1 MNNVLLLKLHR
12 WTSLVF
18 ALPLLAIIVT
28 GLILSVEPML
38 QGRGLPAGTLDAA
51 RLTGLIERYDPQ
63 GQARGLAINATGQQ
77 MRLLGVNAPPIDLA
91 TGEAAAASDATG
103 DLLLWARRTHER
115 LLGYEWLVIAS
126 TIAMTVLMTIGVL
139 MGLPRLRN
147 SLAGWHKGAAW
158 FTLPLLLLS
167 PLTALCMAFGLTFSS
182 GPPPSR
188 VTIKLPDA
196 VQQIAQSHDVSH
208 LAMIAN
214 RGGRMMARIYQDGEL
229 RAYTFTPDGVTALPR
244 NWPRLLHEGNW
255 STWLSGT
262 LNVITSVV
270 LIVLLITGVWLW
282 TRRKLRRRPPS
293 ARSAGPVLAAPLS

>member
-1 MNNVLLLKLHR
+1 MNNALLLKLHR

-91 TGEAAAASDATG
+91 TGEAAAASDSTG

-167 PLTALCMAFGLTFSS
+167 PLTALCMAFGLTLSS
-182 GPPPSR
+182 GPPPAR
-188 VTIKLPDA
+188 MTIGLTDA

-214 RGGRMMARIYQDGEL
+214 RGGRMMARIYEDGEL
-229 RAYTFTPDGVTALPR
+229 RAYTFAPDGVTPLPR

-270 LIVLLITGVWLW
+270 LLGLLVTGVWLW
-282 TRRKLRRRPPS
+282 TRRKLRRRPQRP
-293 ARSAGPVLAAPLS
+293 ATQPA

>member
-91 TGEAAAASDATG
+91 TGEAAAASDSTG

-182 GPPPSR
+182 GPPPVR
-188 VTIKLPDA
+188 MTIKLTNA

-214 RGGRMMARIYQDGEL
+214 RGGRMMARIYEDGEL
-229 RAYTFTPDGVTALPR
+229 RAYTFAPDGVTPLPR

-262 LNVITSVV
+262 LNVITSM
-270 LIVLLITGVWLW
+270 VLLGLLVTGVWLW
-282 TRRKLRRRPPS
+282 TRRKLRRRPQRP
-293 ARSAGPVLAAPLS
+293 ATQPA

>member
-1 MNNVLLLKLHR
+1 MNNALLLKLHR

-18 ALPLLAIIVT
+18 ALPLVAIIVT

-38 QGRGLPAGTLDAA
+38 QGRGLPAGALDAA

-77 MRLLGVNAPPIDLA
+77 MRLLGIKAPPIDLA
-91 TGEAAAASDATG
+91 TGEAAAASDSTG
-103 DLLLWARRTHER
+103 DLLLWARRTHEH
-115 LLGYEWLVIAS
+115 LLGYGWLVITS
-126 TIAMTVLMTIGVL
+126 TIAMTVLMTIGIL

-167 PLTALCMAFGLTFSS
+167 PLTALCMAAGLTFSS
-182 GPPPSR
+182 GPPPAR
-188 VTIKLPDA
+188 MTIKLTDA

-214 RGGRMMARIYQDGEL
+214 RGGRMMARIYENGEL
-229 RAYTFTPDGVTALPR
+229 RAYTFTPEGVSALPR

-270 LIVLLITGVWLW
+270 LLGLLITGVWLW
-282 TRRKLRRRPPS
+282 TRRKLRRRPERP
-293 ARSAGPVLAAPLS
+293 AAQPA

>member
-91 TGEAAAASDATG
+91 TGEAAAASDSTG

-158 FTLPLLLLS
+158 FMLPLLLLS

-182 GPPPSR
+182 GPPPVR
-188 VTIKLPDA
+188 MTIKLTNA

-214 RGGRMMARIYQDGEL
+214 RGGRMMARIYEDGEL
-229 RAYTFTPDGVTALPR
+229 RAYTFAPDGVTPLPR

-270 LIVLLITGVWLW
+270 LLGLLVTGVWLW
-282 TRRKLRRRPPS
+282 TRRKLRRRPQRP
-293 ARSAGPVLAAPLS
+293 ATQPA

>member
-1 MNNVLLLKLHR
+1 MNNALLLKLHR

-63 GQARGLAINATGQQ
+63 GQARGLTINATGQQ

-91 TGEAAAASDATG
+91 SGEAAAASDSTG

-182 GPPPSR
+182 GPPPAR
-188 VTIKLPDA
+188 MTIGLTDA

-214 RGGRMMARIYQDGEL
+214 RGGRMMARIYEDGEL
-229 RAYTFTPDGVTALPR
+229 RAYTFAPDGVTPLPR

-270 LIVLLITGVWLW
+270 LLGLLVTGVWLW
-282 TRRKLRRRPPS
+282 TRRKLRRRPQRP
-293 ARSAGPVLAAPLS
+293 ATQPA

>member
-1 MNNVLLLKLHR
+1 MNNAILLKLHR
-12 WTSLVF
+12 WTSLIF

-28 GLILSVEPML
+28 GLILSVEPIL
-38 QGRGLPAGTLDAA
+38 QARGLPAGTLDAT
-51 RLTGLIERYDPQ
+51 RLTELIQRHDPD
-63 GQARGLAINATGQQ
+63 GKARGLAINATGRQ
-77 MRLLGVNAPPIDLA
+77 MRLLGVGTAPIDLA
-91 TGEAAAASDATG
+91 TGEAAAASDSTG
-103 DLLLWARRTHER
+103 DLMLWARRTHER

-126 TIAMTVLMTIGVL
+126 TIALTMLMAIGVL

-147 SLAGWHKGAAW
+147 SIAGWHKGAAW

-229 RAYTFTPDGVTALPR
+229 RAYTFTPDGVAALPR

-255 STWLSGT
+255 SAWLSGT

-270 LIVLLITGVWLW
+270 LNGLLITGVWLW

-293 ARSAGPVLAAPLS
+293 ARSAGPVVAAPLS